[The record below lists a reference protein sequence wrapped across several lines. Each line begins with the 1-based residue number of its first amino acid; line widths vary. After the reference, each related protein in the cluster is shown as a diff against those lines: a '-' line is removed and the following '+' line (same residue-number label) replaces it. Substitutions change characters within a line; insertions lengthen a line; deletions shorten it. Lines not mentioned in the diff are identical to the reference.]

1 MLLKKLEQMRGSC
14 QPSASAGR
22 VMFSLSR
29 RWPSTQSIL
38 SDPQSLHLH
47 PDDCVTGKTGQDV
60 SSGHLVSRQGAG
72 ASTPRQL
79 RGWHMRQVPGSP
91 GPALSRAL
99 FLFGPKVQL
108 TASAWASPN
117 PRASAQPD
125 RPAGGRRPSQ
135 DPSVPCQGY
144 FGGCCLGKEWASGLW
159 EGGEEG
165 RC

>member
-14 QPSASAGR
+14 QRSASAGR
-22 VMFSLSR
+22 VTISPSR

-38 SDPQSLHLH
+38 SGPQSLH
-47 PDDCVTGKTGQDV
+47 PDDCVTGKTEQDV
-60 SSGHLVSRQGAG
+60 RAGRVVSRQGAR

-79 RGWHMRQVPGSP
+79 RGWHMRQVPGSS

-108 TASAWASPN
+108 TASAWASPK
-117 PRASAQPD
+117 PRDSAQPD
-125 RPAGGRRPSQ
+125 WPAGGRRPSQ
-135 DPSVPCQGY
+135 GPSVPGQGY
-144 FGGCCLGKEWASGLW
+144 FGGCYLGKEWASGLW